1 MGGSNRLLAERMSSL
16 TCTCTPVGS
25 VLKCVF
31 YGSEYIVK
39 LKKIYG
45 HYVENAFTNQW
56 KSENLSM
63 LKINDMKD
71 DISVQAWT

>member
-1 MGGSNRLLAERMSSL
+1 M
-16 TCTCTPVGS
+16 
-25 VLKCVF
+25 LKM
-31 YGSEYIVK
+31 
-39 LKKIYG
+39 L
-45 HYVENAFTNQW
+45 FTNQW